1 MLSRTPTRRGLAA
14 YMLVLA
20 VVLGG
25 CEDDPLM
32 DDHDDEPEVGGFVM
46 TSGSVELYRYTDA
59 DATQPD
65 TLFLSSDQTY
75 AIEVQWLDDQ
85 GAPTELEEGLDLRVE
100 VTNPG
105 IATFT
110 VTGAA
115 GGTLVAGSVLQPVT
129 TSMRV
134 QLWHEEEGHED
145 FTSLFFPVKVSP

>member
-1 MLSRTPTRRGLAA
+1 MPSRTPTRRGLAA

-25 CEDDPLM
+25 CEDDPIAE
-32 DDHDDEPEVGGFVM
+32 DQDDEPEVGGFVL

-59 DATQPD
+59 DAAQPD

-75 AIEVQWLDDQ
+75 AVEVQWLDDE
-85 GAPTELEEGLDLRVE
+85 GAPTTLEDGLELRAE
-100 VTNPG
+100 VTQPG
-105 IATFT
+105 LAAFT

-115 GGTLVAGSVLQPVT
+115 SGTLVTAPVLQPVT

-134 QLWHEEEGHED
+134 QLWHEAEQHED
-145 FTSLFFPVKVSP
+145 FQSLFFPVKVSP